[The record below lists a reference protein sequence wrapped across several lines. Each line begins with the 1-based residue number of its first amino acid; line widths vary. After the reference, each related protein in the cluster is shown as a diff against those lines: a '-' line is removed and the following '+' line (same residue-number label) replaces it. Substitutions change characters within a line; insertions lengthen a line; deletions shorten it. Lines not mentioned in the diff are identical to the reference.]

1 VKPHGIFRRRKDG
14 GSGFFLRRT
23 GLAFLAAAPIRFCA
37 FGPIP
42 LARFCASTSGVSPA
56 AALASEL
63 PLEESIVFYQYTDK
77 DGGVHFVDSIDKVPR
92 IYRARIIVR
101 KDTPVARQT
110 TRVQVIDNQILV
122 PVSISSGD
130 RKVQALLLLDTGAS
144 MTSFTEEIA
153 ARLNIAPASTRP
165 ATTRLADGR
174 TVDISVT
181 TVDSVAVG
189 ARMKAPLEVGI
200 LPYSGIRERHDGL
213 LGLDFLGDFQYQID
227 VANEVIR
234 WQ

>member
-1 VKPHGIFRRRKDG
+1 VNSHGIFRRRKDG
-14 GSGFFLRRT
+14 ENGFFLRRT
-23 GLAFLAAAPIRFCA
+23 GLAFLAAAPILFCA
-37 FGPIP
+37 FRPHP
-42 LARFCASTSGVSPA
+42 LAHFCASSFGVSPA
-56 AALASEL
+56 AALASDL
-63 PLEESIVFYQYTDK
+63 PLEESIIFYQYTDK
-77 DGGVHFVDSIDKVPR
+77 DGGVHFVDSPDKIPR
-92 IYRARIIVR
+92 SYRDRIIVR
-101 KDTPVARQT
+101 KDTHAARQT
-110 TRVQVIDNQILV
+110 TRVQVIDKQIFV

-153 ARLNIAPASTRP
+153 ARLNIAQSSTRP

-174 TVDISVT
+174 TVDIRVT
-181 TVDSVAVG
+181 MVDSVAVG
-189 ARMKAPLEVGI
+189 VRMKAPLEVGI
-200 LPYSGIRERHDGL
+200 LPFSGTRERHDGL

>member
-1 VKPHGIFRRRKDG
+1 VNPYDIFRRRKDG
-14 GSGFFLRRT
+14 KNGISLRRT
-23 GLAFLAAAPIRFCA
+23 GLAFLTAAPIW
-37 FGPIP
+37 FGAYSSLPFVH
-42 LARFCASTSGVSPA
+42 FCASSSGVSPA
-56 AALASEL
+56 AALASDL
-63 PLEESIVFYQYTDK
+63 PLEESILFYQYTDEG
-77 DGGVHFVDSIDKVPR
+77 GGVHFVDSRDKVPR
-92 IYRARIIVR
+92 RYRDRIIVR
-101 KDTPVARQT
+101 KETDAARQT

-122 PVSISSGD
+122 PVSIRSGD
-130 RKVQALLLLDTGAS
+130 RNVQVLLLLDTGSS

-153 ARLNIAPASTRP
+153 ARLNIAPASTHP

-174 TVDISVT
+174 TVDIRVA
-181 TVDSVAVG
+181 TVDSIAVG
-189 ARMKAPLEVGI
+189 VRMKAPLEVGI

>member
-1 VKPHGIFRRRKDG
+1 MKRHGIFQ
-14 GSGFFLRRT
+14 LRRDGKNGFSRHRAGT
-23 GLAFLAAAPIRFCA
+23 AVLAAALVLYCA
-37 FGPIP
+37 FSQLPF
-42 LARFCASTSGVSPA
+42 ARFCASSSGVSPA
-56 AALASEL
+56 AALAAEL
-63 PLEESIVFYQYTDK
+63 PPEESIVFYEYTDK

-122 PVSISSGD
+122 PVSISNGD

-213 LGLDFLGDFQYQID
+213 LGLDFLSDFQYQID